1 MAGIAFNGCNMPI
14 VSKLYCASSQV
25 LLLVRERPHVV
36 SGGGFVVTDCS
47 QKVVFR
53 VDGCGVVGKK
63 GELILRDCDGEPLLL
78 IRRKGGL
85 VQALSIHRKWKA
97 YTSDYEGSQKLVFS
111 LKEPN
116 SCLAR
121 NNTIRVSAEPRISKR
136 AFDWDLEIKGY
147 FPDRDC
153 SIVDYSGNIVA
164 EIGTRKEVTEVMT
177 SKDLYHVVVKPG
189 IDQAF
194 IFGVIAVLDYIYCE
208 STRC

>member
-1 MAGIAFNGCNMPI
+1 MPALSYDWPGGARERAFFI
-14 VSKLYCASSQV
+14 FSK
-25 LLLVRERPHVV
+25 ERPHVV

-136 AFDWDLEIKGY
+136 AFDWDFEIKGY